1 MGPECSHGLHRV
13 KQAEIT
19 CTPDP
24 DFLLLERW
32 TVTHRTIKYDSE
44 NSCLFMPSAIA
55 CRIQESCGLLLNHF
69 IGCIVSS
76 TSSSHLLEKVVG
88 YIQVISLVGIL
99 AIFN

>member
-32 TVTHRTIKYDSE
+32 TVTHRPVKYDLERILS
-44 NSCLFMPSAIA
+44 SIA
-55 CRIQESCGLLLNHF
+55 YQIEESCGLLLSHF
-69 IGCIVSS
+69 IG
-76 TSSSHLLEKVVG
+76 
-88 YIQVISLVGIL
+88 
-99 AIFN
+99 